1 MEETPPV
8 TTKHNDSKELA
19 LIRQIAGADQAALG
33 QLYDRMGGWI
43 YSLAFSIVK
52 NQADAEE
59 VTQEVFLT
67 VWKKAPDFSE
77 SRGSVRAWLAV
88 MTRHLAIDRT
98 RGRQFKESIRS
109 DSGDALENH
118 ITDTPAVATIQSSLD
133 GNYIGQAMQLLEE
146 PQRRV
151 LYMSYYEGYSHSE
164 IAQRLDLPVGTVKSR
179 IRSGVNRLR
188 GLLEEEV

>member
-1 MEETPPV
+1 V

-19 LIRQIAGADQAALG
+19 LIRQIAGADQVALG
-33 QLYDRMGGWI
+33 SLYDRVGGWV
-43 YSLAFSIVK
+43 YSLAYSIVK

-67 VWKKAPDFSE
+67 VWKKAVDFTE
-77 SRGSVRAWLAV
+77 TRGSIRAWLAV
-88 MTRHLAIDRT
+88 MTRHAAIDRT
-98 RGRQFKESIRS
+98 RGRQYKETRRS
-109 DSGDALENH
+109 DSGDAAERQLAQLPDQTAPNGAG
-118 ITDTPAVATIQSSLD
+118 DRNV
-133 GNYIGQAMQLLEE
+133 IGQAMLQLEE
-146 PQRRV
+146 PQRQL

-164 IAQRLDLPVGTVKSR
+164 IAERLDLPVGTVKSR